1 MTKTIS
7 IAMGTFNG
15 ERFLPEQLDSILAQ
29 SRLPDELV
37 VCDDRSSDRTSEILA
52 GFAESAPF
60 AVRIHRNESRLGWF
74 DNFLRA
80 SSRCG
85 GDLIAFCDQDDVW
98 LPEKLARCEAILAA
112 GDRPSL
118 VMHAARV
125 VDENLNPTG
134 TLHPNIRQ
142 GQRLRPRDYPTFV
155 GGPGFAMC
163 FERRLLDYLRTPPL
177 PAETSLEY
185 GHDTL
190 LVLLA
195 GAEDGLFLLE
205 EPLALYRRHGRNVSG
220 YEQGSPS
227 RPLRRRRQSDCDRLL
242 ETRAAV
248 EDKAAVLRWL
258 AAGDSLDPRRR
269 AALQALEATHLRFA
283 ALLAQRADV
292 YRPGRSAI
300 ARSRCL
306 ARAIRAGA
314 TPIGPAARSAGR
326 PWSKTCSPPPP
337 VSSTAAEAATSA

>member
-15 ERFLPEQLDSILAQ
+15 AHFLAEQLDSILAQ

-37 VCDDRSSDRTSEILA
+37 VCDDRSSDRTAEILA
-52 GFAESAPF
+52 RFAESAPF
-60 AVRIHRNESRLGWF
+60 AVRIHRNDSQLGWF
-74 DNFLRA
+74 ANFLQA
-80 SSRCG
+80 GSKCS

-98 LPEKLARCEAILAA
+98 LPEKLARCEAILAS
-112 GDRPSL
+112 GDRPSM

-125 VDENLNPTG
+125 VDEELNPTG

-142 GQRLRPRDYPTFV
+142 EQRLRPRDYPTFV

-163 FERRLLDYLRTPPL
+163 FERGLLDYLREPPL
-177 PAETSLEY
+177 PAETTLVY

-195 GAEDGLFLLE
+195 GADNGLFLLD
-205 EPLALYRRHGRNVSG
+205 EPLALYRRHGGNVSG

-227 RPLRRRRQSDCDRLL
+227 TLLRRRRQSDLDRLL
-242 ETRAAV
+242 ETKAAV

-258 AAGDSLDPRRR
+258 AAGDRLDAGQR
-269 AALQALEATHLRFA
+269 AALHGLEATHLRFA
-283 ALLAQRADV
+283 ALLEQRAGV
-292 YRPGRSAI
+292 YRPGGSAI

-306 ARAIRAGA
+306 ARAIRVRGYSDRVAGSLGKKA
-314 TPIGPAARSAGR
+314 LIKDLLAA
-326 PWSKTCSPPPP
+326 
-337 VSSTAAEAATSA
+337 STGLVYRG